1 MVMRRKTPP
10 RGGRVRMGGVENLPP
25 LGIASS
31 IHKANRQI
39 QSFMEA
45 ECRRQGVS
53 VVEAHL
59 LDHCLEFGPCWISE
73 LYRVLGEKPSTLTSI
88 LDRLE
93 EAGALSRKLNRQDK
107 RSRLVYLTPEGKR
120 LALKLRGLYEEF
132 ESALLQR
139 LRESDLASFGKI
151 ATAISEV
158 TSVEARSSM
167 QSQPPRKQ
175 GQNRRGG

>member
-1 MVMRRKTPP
+1 M
-10 RGGRVRMGGVENLPP
+10 ENLPS
-25 LGIASS
+25 LKIASS

-45 ECRRQGVS
+45 ECRQIGVS

-88 LDRLE
+88 LGRLE
-93 EAGALSRKLNRQDK
+93 EAGLLSRKLNRQDK
-107 RSRLVYLTPEGKR
+107 RSRLVYLSPEGKR

-132 ESALLQR
+132 DAALLQR
-139 LRESDLASFGKI
+139 LKESDLASFERV

-158 TSVEARSSM
+158 TSVEARSSK
-167 QSQPPRKQ
+167 QSPPSMKKE
-175 GQNRRGG
+175 QNRRGG

>member
-1 MVMRRKTPP
+1 MVMRRKPPP
-10 RGGRVRMGGVENLPP
+10 RGGRVKMGGVANLPP

-132 ESALLQR
+132 EAALLQR
-139 LRESDLASFGKI
+139 LRGSDLASFEKI

-158 TSVEARSSM
+158 TSVEARPSM

>member
-1 MVMRRKTPP
+1 M
-10 RGGRVRMGGVENLPP
+10 ENLPS
-25 LGIASS
+25 LRIASS

-45 ECRRQGVS
+45 ECRQLGVS

-88 LDRLE
+88 LGRLE
-93 EAGALSRKLNRQDK
+93 EAGLLSRKLNRQDK
-107 RSRLVYLTPEGKR
+107 RSRLVYLSPEGKR

-132 ESALLQR
+132 EEALLQR
-139 LRESDLASFGKI
+139 LQEIDLASFERI
-151 ATAISEV
+151 VTAISEA
-158 TSVEARSSM
+158 TGVEARFSK
-167 QSQPPRKQ
+167 QSQPSMKQ
-175 GQNRRGG
+175 KQNRRGG

>member
-1 MVMRRKTPP
+1 MDE
-10 RGGRVRMGGVENLPP
+10 VENQPP
-25 LGIASS
+25 FKIASS

-39 QSFMEA
+39 QSLMEA
-45 ECRRQGVS
+45 ECRQLGVS

-88 LDRLE
+88 LGRLE
-93 EAGALSRKLNRQDK
+93 EAGLLSRKLNRQDK
-107 RSRLVYLTPEGKR
+107 RSRLVYLSPEGKR

-132 ESALLQR
+132 EAALLQR
-139 LRESDLASFGKI
+139 LQGSDLASFERI

-158 TSVEARSSM
+158 TSVEARSSK
-167 QSQPPRKQ
+167 QSQPSMKRE
-175 GQNRRGG
+175 QNRRGG

>member
-1 MVMRRKTPP
+1 M
-10 RGGRVRMGGVENLPP
+10 ENLPS
-25 LGIASS
+25 LKIASS

-45 ECRRQGVS
+45 ECRQMGVS

-88 LDRLE
+88 LGRLE
-93 EAGALSRKLNRQDK
+93 EAGLLSRKLNRQDK
-107 RSRLVYLTPEGKR
+107 RSRLVYLSPEGKR

-132 ESALLQR
+132 DAALLQR
-139 LRESDLASFGKI
+139 LKESDLASFERV

-158 TSVEARSSM
+158 TSVEARSSK
-167 QSQPPRKQ
+167 QSPPSMKKE
-175 GQNRRGG
+175 QNRRGG

>member
-1 MVMRRKTPP
+1 MERKPAP
-10 RGGRVRMGGVENLPP
+10 RGGRVRMGEVENLPP

-45 ECRRQGVS
+45 ECRRLGVS

-73 LYRVLGEKPSTLTSI
+73 LYRMLGEKPSTLTSI
-88 LDRLE
+88 LGRLE

-107 RSRLVYLTPEGKR
+107 RSRLVYLSPEGKR
-120 LALKLRGLYEEF
+120 LALKLRGLHEEF
-132 ESALLQR
+132 EAALLQR
-139 LRESDLASFGKI
+139 LRENDLASFEKI

-158 TSVEARSSM
+158 TSVEARSSK

-175 GQNRRGG
+175 GRNRHGG